1 MADFLQTL
9 AHGLRHCRHSPVD
22 ISSAANPRLK
32 QLRALLESAR
42 ERRRS
47 GQTVL
52 DGWHLLDAWL
62 AQGRA
67 VQQIIL
73 PRRTLKKLD
82 EAGEQSAP
90 AKPGDVAHQVSG
102 LSSCAR
108 APQHRP
114 GSKPSSVAGRNT
126 QAADSGDREGGC
138 LDGESSRGAGAL
150 DAPMPSASCQPAG
163 TDESLPE
170 GLLRQARWLILD
182 DTLFDSL
189 DILPSPA
196 PVLALVDAPQPVP
209 PATFEAQDIVVLD
222 RVQDPGNV
230 GTIIRTAAAAGI
242 RTVLT
247 TPGTAACWSPKVL
260 RAGMGGH
267 FVLDIFENL
276 AVEELLARL
285 KLPLAGTL
293 LSVQAVP
300 LYQQDLRPP
309 LAWVFGS
316 EGEGIDPALQA
327 HLTIRLIIPQQ
338 PHVESLNVAAAS
350 AICLFEQRRQRM
362 QPGH

>member
-1 MADFLQTL
+1 MTEHVQILAD
-9 AHGLRHCRHSPVD
+9 ALRTAQHSPVD

-32 QLRALLESAR
+32 QLRGLLESAR

-62 AQGRA
+62 QQGRA

-73 PRRTLKKLD
+73 PRRTLKKFD
-82 EAGEQSAP
+82 EA
-90 AKPGDVAHQVSG
+90 DI
-102 LSSCAR
+102 R
-108 APQHRP
+108 R
-114 GSKPSSVAGRNT
+114 PSSFQDNRQARQADARSPASERAG
-126 QAADSGDREGGC
+126 AADTSHSDRQHARQQTETQQAR
-138 LDGESSRGAGAL
+138 EPGAHATHV
-150 DAPMPSASCQPAG
+150 Q
-163 TDESLPE
+163 
-170 GLLRQARWLILD
+170 LLQQARWLILD
-182 DTLFDSL
+182 DALFDSL
-189 DILPSPA
+189 DILPSPS
-196 PVLALVDAPQPVP
+196 PVLALVDAPQPEP
-209 PATFEAQDIVVLD
+209 PEVFGKNDIVVLD

-230 GTIIRTAAAAGI
+230 GTIVRTAAAAGI

-267 FVLDIFENL
+267 FVLDIVENL
-276 AVEELLARL
+276 DARELCARV

-293 LSVQAVP
+293 LSPQAVS
-300 LYQQDLRPP
+300 LYRQDLRAP

-327 HLTIRLIIPQQ
+327 RLQIRLMIPQQ
-338 PHVESLNVAAAS
+338 PGVESLNVAAAS
-350 AICLFEQRRQRM
+350 AICLFEQRRQRLTDA
-362 QPGH
+362 GT